1 MREPPLTRMIWVVYN
16 TLGIKEP
23 HPKPMSNEA
32 NALCRKLQTPYWQ
45 QRRKEK
51 FGI

>member
-23 HPKPMSNEA
+23 HPQPLSKEA